1 MLTVLMNMS
10 LSDPILC
17 QQGHCAKESS
27 INDKN
32 DWETI
37 SDAFSAIDF
46 TKHDLEVWVLRAEL
60 PIRSGIE
67 MTILLSWSL
76 HSRVTSFSK

>member
-1 MLTVLMNMS
+1 ML

-32 DWETI
+32 DWKTVFN
-37 SDAFSAIDF
+37 AFSVIDF
-46 TKHDLEVWVLRAEL
+46 TEDDLEV
-60 PIRSGIE
+60 
-67 MTILLSWSL
+67 
-76 HSRVTSFSK
+76 